1 MKHPLRVHTLLHVPF
16 EGIGCIADWIAKNN
30 FHLTE
35 TRLWENANFP
45 ILENIDMLIIM
56 GGPMSVNDEK
66 KYHWLHHE
74 KNFVEGAI
82 NRGKQTLGICLGS
95 QLIANMLGAKVYP
108 NQHKEI
114 GWFPVSMNEKAENTL
129 LDFFPKKFITFHWHG
144 DTFDL
149 PKGATHVAHSEA
161 CLHQAFTYGDNV
173 VALQFHPEMTQASMN
188 EMLKEG
194 DAELVPAKFVQ
205 SAEEILAQLHYADAQ
220 NEMLNHL
227 LDKMTANFYT
237 SLREQEHGYE
247 R

>member
-1 MKHPLRVHTLLHVPF
+1 MKQPLRVHTLLHVPF

-35 TRLWENANFP
+35 TRLWESAQFPPMENF
-45 ILENIDMLIIM
+45 DFLIIM

-66 KYHWLHHE
+66 KFHWLHHE
-74 KNFVEGAI
+74 KNFIEEAI
-82 NRGKQTLGICLGS
+82 NHGKHVLGICLGA
-95 QLIANMLGAKVYP
+95 QLIADVLGAKVEP

-114 GWFPVSMNEKAENTL
+114 GWFPVSMNENAENTQ

-149 PKGATHVAHSEA
+149 PQGATHVAQSEA

-173 VALQFHPEMTQASMN
+173 IALQFHPEMTQASIN

-194 DAELVPAKFVQ
+194 DAELVPSKYVQ
-205 SAEEILAQLHYADAQ
+205 SAEEILSNLHYADAQ
-220 NEMLNHL
+220 NELLKQLLNEMIL
-227 LDKMTANFYT
+227 KI
-237 SLREQEHGYE
+237 EI
-247 R
+247 